1 MGQIVGNEGGMKK
14 RENAESQVWD
24 AVILGGGIAGL
35 GVARALVLKKKKVL
49 VLEKPLKGMSSS
61 HASGILDPF
70 VDLDFRPEILRLT
83 IPALQ
88 AYGRWIKQIEK
99 ATGQSTGYEEK
110 PLLYAAFTR
119 KDETLLKRFL
129 NIRGVRARMDVRW
142 LNPDSVLKCEPSIDP
157 KVKGG
162 LYLPDVARVLPA
174 KLMLA
179 LRKWLMQQGVV
190 FKVCGAQ
197 PQLMIR
203 ENRAVGIKLGSRSF
217 RAGQVVGCLGAWAQM
232 ESQKSGFYQP
242 VQAVRGQLLIY
253 KRKKPLRVL
262 LHTADG
268 GYLIPW
274 SNGRVLAGS
283 TVEKNKFS
291 AKLSGSGI
299 QKIHRYA
306 ARLLPELANV
316 KPEKGWAGI
325 RPRSLSGSPR
335 IGKTALSGYYVANG
349 YYRCGI
355 LIAVYVGELLAQLML
370 SNRVPQKLRPFAV
383 N

>member
-1 MGQIVGNEGGMKK
+1 MGNEGGMKK
-14 RENAESQVWD
+14 RANAEPFVWD

-49 VLEKPLKGMSSS
+49 VLEKPVKGMSSS

-70 VDLDFRPEILRLT
+70 VDLDFRPEILQLT

-88 AYGRWIKQIEK
+88 AYGRWIKQIEN
-99 ATGQSTGYEEK
+99 ATGQSTGYEK
-110 PLLYAAFTR
+110 RPLLYTAFTK

-129 NIRGVRARMDVRW
+129 KIRGVRARMDVRW
-142 LNPDSVLKCEPSIDP
+142 LDRESVLLCEPGIDP
-157 KVKGG
+157 QVRGG

-174 KLMLA
+174 KLMRTLKA
-179 LRKWLMQQGVV
+179 WLKQQGVV
-190 FKVCGAQ
+190 FKTCPSQ
-197 PQLMIR
+197 PRLIVR
-203 ENRAVGIKLGSRSF
+203 ENRAVGIRLGSRSF
-217 RAGQVVGCLGAWAQM
+217 RTERVVGCLGAWART
-232 ESQKSGFYQP
+232 EDKRTGFYQP

-253 KRKKPLRVL
+253 KREKPLQVL

-274 SNGRVLAGS
+274 AQGRVLAGS
-283 TVEKNKFS
+283 TVEKNEYS

-306 ARLLPELANV
+306 SRLLPELAMA

-355 LIAVYVGELLAQLML
+355 LVAVYVGELLAQLML
-370 SNRVPQKLRPFAV
+370 SKRVPQKLRPFAV